1 MLKLKKKQKYNKN
14 HMCLGEVIKGDR
26 KGERIYYI
34 PEDEKEENI
43 DLEEK
48 FNVKYVRRC
57 TTDITLDDVKI
68 LESCIKENKQ
78 CPAHLKECYKLLI
91 DERNRV
97 RNNKV
102 VIDGQF
108 QCFPDLDIDLDKPFV
123 KSNHMYVAGA
133 TGSGKSYWIADYLKL
148 VNKYQKDREIFIF
161 SDVNED
167 IA

>member
-1 MLKLKKKQKYNKN
+1 M
-14 HMCLGEVIKGDR
+14 
-26 KGERIYYI
+26 
-34 PEDEKEENI
+34 
-43 DLEEK
+43 
-48 FNVKYVRRC
+48 
-57 TTDITLDDVKI
+57 KI

-161 SDVNED
+161 SDVDYDEAFAPLKNITRITLDASLITEPISPEELENSVCIFDD
-167 IA
+167 IDSIQNKALKKTV